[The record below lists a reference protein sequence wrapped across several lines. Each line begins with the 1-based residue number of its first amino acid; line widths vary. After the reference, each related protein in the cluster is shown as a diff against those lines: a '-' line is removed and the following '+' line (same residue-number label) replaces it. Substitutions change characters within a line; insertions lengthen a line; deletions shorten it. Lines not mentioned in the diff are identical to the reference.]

1 MGGKDKMLK
10 LHKYQEK
17 TVDFLKHQ
25 ERAVLSV
32 GCGLGKTSATLHY
45 IDYVKP
51 ITMIVIAPKNVA
63 ETVWKQEAMK
73 WGLTDIHDKMTI
85 VAGTPAKRK
94 QALSDATKPYKII
107 GRDNIKD
114 IEGYQ
119 CELLVLD
126 ELTSFKNHLSKR
138 SLACYSIRAST
149 RIGLTGTFLA
159 NGAIDIYG
167 QMLAVGCGDISAEK
181 AIKNNFFRW
190 RATYFRDKLAG
201 SGLQFQKWELVVPLE
216 VLLEPLKKHIF
227 TLSSED
233 YLDIPE
239 VSYINHEIELSDKE
253 MKQYLSLQTMLHLEL
268 DGEHYSVNEA
278 AKFCKL
284 QTVCSGFIYLDNEQ
298 GERQIIRGATATK
311 LDTVIEF
318 CDRAVN
324 EGEQIFLLYSF
335 VGEALYLAEKFK
347 SLGIR
352 FCSPS
357 DKQWFEK
364 WNNKEIDILIAHP
377 ASCGHGV
384 SLHYNNARIQVWSS
398 ITYSLELWSQA
409 NARLARQGQ
418 RNNVQIHIFTAKGTV
433 EKNMYN
439 SLMKKSKEQ
448 DNFIAITK

>member
-1 MGGKDKMLK
+1 MWKNNLYAGVMLK
-10 LHKYQEK
+10 LHNYQERI
-17 TVDFLKHQ
+17 VDFCTNN
-25 ERAVLSV
+25 ASVVLSV
-32 GCGLGKTSATLHY
+32 GMGLGKSIATLTY
-45 IDYVKP
+45 LDRTRPQTCI
-51 ITMIVIAPKNVA
+51 IIAPKRVA
-63 ETVWKQEAMK
+63 ETVWKQEAIK
-73 WGLTDIHDKMTI
+73 WGLTAIHDKMTI

-167 QMLAVGCGDISAEK
+167 QMLAVGCGDISAER

-284 QTVCSGFIYLDNEQ
+284 QTLTNGFIYDVN
-298 GERQIIRGATATK
+298 GEAIRGEYSTK
-311 LDTVIEF
+311 LDAVVEF
-318 CDRAVN
+318 VDRAVS
-324 EGEQIFLLYSF
+324 EGERVLLWYAF
-335 VGEALYLAEKFK
+335 REEAIWLGEKMKEK
-347 SLGIR
+347 GIR
-352 FCSPS
+352 FCSPT
-357 DKQWFEK
+357 DKRWLEKFES
-364 WNNKEIDILIAHP
+364 NEIDVLISHP
-377 ASCGHGV
+377 ASIGHGV
-384 SLHYNNARIQVWSS
+384 NVQHCSRICVWSS
-398 ITYSLELWSQA
+398 LTFNFEYWGQA

-418 RNNVQIHIFTAKGTV
+418 KRGVQIHVFASKGTC
-433 EKNMYN
+433 ERNQYL